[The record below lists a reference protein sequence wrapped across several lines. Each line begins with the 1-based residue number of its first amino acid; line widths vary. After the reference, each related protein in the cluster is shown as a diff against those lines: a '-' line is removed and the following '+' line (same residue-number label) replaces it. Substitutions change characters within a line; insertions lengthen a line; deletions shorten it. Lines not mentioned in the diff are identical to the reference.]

1 MEDYFYGILS
11 TMNVVLHK
19 EISSGFIEERQMDNN
34 EEVISSKGLLIK
46 GSDFVL
52 KAISE
57 SSTMFDLY
65 LLKTVNEGKE
75 NERKEFRV
83 EGYGMSIAHCLT
95 KIIQYRVYNRLPK
108 IITKDDQS
116 LIMYFR
122 LWEAEKQRLLKLFD
136 LSPDDW
142 RVAVKV
148 KKAII
153 EERIEKEV
161 AAEEEKEKAKAE
173 RKAAR
178 QEAKKAAK
186 KKTTSVKEEESE

>member
-1 MEDYFYGILS
+1 
-11 TMNVVLHK
+11 
-19 EISSGFIEERQMDNN
+19 
-34 EEVISSKGLLIK
+34 
-46 GSDFVL
+46 
-52 KAISE
+52 
-57 SSTMFDLY
+57 
-65 LLKTVNEGKE
+65 
-75 NERKEFRV
+75 
-83 EGYGMSIAHCLT
+83 
-95 KIIQYRVYNRLPK
+95 
-108 IITKDDQS
+108 
-116 LIMYFR
+116 MYFR

-142 RVAVKV
+142 RMAVKV

-186 KKTTSVKEEESE
+186 KKTTSIKEEESE